1 MTEEYKMI
9 DGLNDYLQRIKPC
22 NKGKFII
29 RKVIKNNPVVK
40 AFKTIVLEI
49 KYTTF
54 NSITDALGVSY
65 SGNYSTPEEI
75 GMINSELQR
84 VLACNIIMYTH
95 SKEFKE
101 LIDGI

>member
-9 DGLNDYLQRIKPC
+9 DGLNDYLQRIKPN
-22 NKGKFII
+22 NKGKFVI
-29 RKVIKNNPVVK
+29 RKVIKSNAAIK
-40 AFKTIVLEI
+40 SLKTVTLEV
-49 KYTTF
+49 KYTAPTDT
-54 NSITDALGVSY
+54 IDALYVSY
-65 SGNYSTPEEI
+65 SGNYSTPEEVNTI
-75 GMINSELQR
+75 SGMLQR